1 MTTSRIS
8 VVAALAAAVL
18 GCGGSQAGSGK
29 VTVLLK
35 DAPADF
41 RAAVVT
47 VEEVDLVGSSGTV
60 VLTTTPT
67 TTDLLTLSN
76 DVATLV
82 QGAVVPAGTYTQLR
96 FVISGG
102 YIDVAG
108 AIYASSPTY
117 AGLPAGASVAG
128 ELRMPSYPKSG
139 LKVILPGDG
148 LTVASDTSVLVVD
161 FDVSQSFGHD
171 AGGSGAWVMHPVVK
185 ASPVEQTGSLAVT
198 LGRGAEVSAPA
209 DLGLTDFQAVLT
221 PVGGGDA
228 TTVPL
233 ADAGDGTRA
242 ATATFVY
249 LAPGEYTLT
258 LQPPASISTFTTE
271 PTVPLTVTVAAGQV
285 TSASFQLLS
294 AAAAP

>member
-1 MTTSRIS
+1 MTTSRIP
-8 VVAALAAAVL
+8 VVAALAMAVL
-18 GCGGSQAGSGK
+18 GCGGSQGGGSGR

-35 DAPADF
+35 DAPAEF

-47 VEEVDLVGSSGTV
+47 IEEVDLVGSSGTV

-102 YIDVAG
+102 YVDVAG

-128 ELRMPSYPKSG
+128 ELRMPSYARSG
-139 LKVILPGDG
+139 LKVILPGEG

-161 FDVSQSFGHD
+161 FDVSQSFGHE

-198 LGRGAEVSAPA
+198 LGWGVEVSAPA
-209 DLGLTDFQAVLT
+209 DLALSQFQAVLA
-221 PVGGGDA
+221 PAAGGDA
-228 TTVPL
+228 TTVAL
-233 ADAGDGTRA
+233 ADAGDGT

-249 LAPGEYTLT
+249 LAPGDYTLT
-258 LQPPASISTFTTE
+258 LQPPASVSTFTTD
-271 PTVPLTVTVAAGQV
+271 PVVPATVTVAAGQV
-285 TSASFQLLS
+285 TPASFRLLS
-294 AAAAP
+294 AVAAP